1 MKHLR
6 YAYSALISILVA
18 CLIALTGCSNQKP
31 TGNEGA
37 AMWDLTDAKPIY
49 VSEWPEN
56 DYTAKISAPQY
67 GEINYIY
74 DFSNEGC
81 YAVFLKNIS
90 KEESEKYVDV
100 LIQDGFTEQFTEGN
114 AVSVGTTLGKDDV
127 ILSVA
132 YSDGSFGMIIMI
144 DSENGE

>member
-6 YAYSALISILVA
+6 YAYSALIFVIL
-18 CLIALTGCSNQKP
+18 LITFTGCSDQKS
-31 TGNEGA
+31 TGNAEN
-37 AMWDLTDAKPIY
+37 AMWDLTGAKPIY

-56 DYTAKISAPQY
+56 DYTAKISAPQH

-74 DFSNEGC
+74 DFSDEGR

-90 KEESEKYVDV
+90 KEESEKYVNA
-100 LIQDGFTEQFTEGN
+100 LKLDGFTEQFAEGN
-114 AVSVGTTLGKDDV
+114 TVSVGTMLRKDDV